1 MKNKKEPNNNKNL
14 YNNVIEEE
22 IAKAIKEGRSLTGK
36 EGILTPIIKRALEAS
51 LEGEIE
57 SYLKE
62 KEDVNRRNGKSKKK
76 MKSTYGSFELETPR
90 DRNGSFEPQIVKKR
104 QTVLTEELDE
114 KIIKLFSLGMSY
126 EDISSNIQEIYGIEL
141 SPSQIT
147 AITDRLI
154 PIIKEWQNRPLEKV
168 YPTMFLD
175 GMYSKAR
182 EENRV
187 ITKVVYNVIG
197 INTSGYKDVLG
208 SYIAESEGA
217 NFWLSVLTDLH
228 HRGVEDVVIACIDG
242 LKGFPEAIHSIF
254 PKAEIQLCVIHQ
266 IRNTL
271 KYISYKDKKEFIR
284 DLKMVYQADT
294 KEAAENNLLYLSE
307 KWERKYPIVIKS
319 WQDNRELLSTYFK
332 YNKRIRQII
341 YTTNIIEGFHRVVRK
356 FTKTK
361 GAFTSEMALMKM
373 VYCGIQA
380 VTKKWTVPLQ
390 EWALTLS
397 QLDIMF
403 PGRLML
409 GLSKKFS

>member
-104 QTVLTEELDE
+104 QTILTEELDE

-168 YPTMFLD
+168 YPIMFLD

-319 WQDNRELLSTYFK
+319 WQDNWELLSTYFK